1 MGLTLGTPLLHSWRN
16 LPILLAG
23 GGYKHGHHVAHNSEN
38 NTPLANLFVPLA
50 QRMGL
55 DINSFGSST
64 HSDFADCKYD
74 LFQFGK
80 NEISQPITITMNR
93 RTLLQA
99 SLAST
104 LSIPAFAL
112 EKSNPFRK
120 NIGIQLYTLRNQIKA
135 DVKGTLAAVAKAGYK
150 QVEAY
155 GFDGKASDMMLAAKD
170 NGMAVNFTH
179 FAWESV
185 TNPTKKGVPSFESIL
200 EGAKDVGLTHLVIPC
215 LHAQQ
220 RKDLDGYKRV
230 AELCN
235 KAAQKPK
242 QPVSSLPTTITH
254 SSSSRMGGEKSGFD
268 VFKSEFSKDMHF
280 EVDVFW
286 VKVGGVS
293 PVKLIRDLKD
303 GSLSYTLRISRRAQN
318 YPTLVAYP
326 TMRSRN

>member
-1 MGLTLGTPLLHSWRN
+1 
-16 LPILLAG
+16 
-23 GGYKHGHHVAHNSEN
+23 
-38 NTPLANLFVPLA
+38 
-50 QRMGL
+50 
-55 DINSFGSST
+55 
-64 HSDFADCKYD
+64 
-74 LFQFGK
+74 
-80 NEISQPITITMNR
+80 MNR

-112 EKSNPFRK
+112 EKGNPFRK

-135 DVKGTLAAVAKAGYK
+135 DVKGILAAVAKAGYK

-170 NGMAVNFTH
+170 NGMAVNSTH

-185 TNPTKKGVPSFESIL
+185 TNPTKKGVPSFDSIL
-200 EGAKDVGLTHLVIPC
+200 EGAKDVGLTHLVIPY

-235 KAAQKPK
+235 KAAQKSK
-242 QPVSSLPTTITH
+242 AVGIQLAYHNHAFEFQPQ
-254 SSSSRMGGEKSGFD
+254 GGEKSGFD

-293 PVKLIRDLKD
+293 PVKLIRDLK
-303 GSLSYTLRISRRAQN
+303 GRISQLHLKDLKKGTKLPNFGRLSNDAFKELGEGSIRMEPIIKAAGKSG
-318 YPTLVAYP
+318 VAHCHVEQDHSP
-326 TMRSRN
+326 DPLASIHQSMEHLKAL